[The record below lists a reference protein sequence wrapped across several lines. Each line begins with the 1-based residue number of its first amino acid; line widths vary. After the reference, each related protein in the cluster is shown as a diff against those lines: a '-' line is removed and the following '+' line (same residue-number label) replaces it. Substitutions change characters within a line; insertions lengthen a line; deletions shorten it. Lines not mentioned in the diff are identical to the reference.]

1 MLQHKGTSDVTE
13 MKVRSANGQA
23 KSAHLQQLH
32 EEIDKLALLVNEA
45 KRQSDRIQAAADALG
60 DDVFVNFGDGMLAS
74 ASANDKRTRLRKTD
88 S

>member
-1 MLQHKGTSDVTE
+1 
-13 MKVRSANGQA
+13 MKVRSANGPA

-45 KRQSDRIQAAADALG
+45 KQQSDRIQAAADALG
-60 DDVFVNFGDGMLAS
+60 DDVLVNLGDGMLAS
-74 ASANDKRTRLRKTD
+74 ASDKRTRLRKTD

>member
-1 MLQHKGTSDVTE
+1 MLQHKGISDVTE
-13 MKVRSANGQA
+13 MKVRSENGPA

-32 EEIDKLALLVNEA
+32 DEIDKLALLVNEA

-74 ASANDKRTRLRKTD
+74 ANDKRTRLRKTD

>member
-1 MLQHKGTSDVTE
+1 MLQHKGISDVTE
-13 MKVRSANGQA
+13 MKVRSANDPT

-32 EEIDKLALLVNEA
+32 DEIDRLALLVNEA

-60 DDVFVNFGDGMLAS
+60 DDVLVNVGDGMLAS
-74 ASANDKRTRLRKTD
+74 ASDKRTRLRKTD

>member
-1 MLQHKGTSDVTE
+1 
-13 MKVRSANGQA
+13 
-23 KSAHLQQLH
+23 
-32 EEIDKLALLVNEA
+32 LLVNEA

-60 DDVFVNFGDGMLAS
+60 DDVLLNFGDEML

>member
-1 MLQHKGTSDVTE
+1 MLQHKGMSDVTE
-13 MKVRSANGQA
+13 MKVRPANGPA

-32 EEIDKLALLVNEA
+32 DEIDRLALLVNEA

-60 DDVFVNFGDGMLAS
+60 DDVLLNFGDEILAS
-74 ASANDKRTRLRKTD
+74 SNDKRTRLRKTD

>member
-1 MLQHKGTSDVTE
+1 MLQHKGTPDVTE
-13 MKVRSANGQA
+13 LKVRSANGPD

-32 EEIDKLALLVNEA
+32 DEIDKLALLVNEA

-60 DDVFVNFGDGMLAS
+60 DDVLVNFGDGML

>member
-1 MLQHKGTSDVTE
+1 MLQHKGISDVTE
-13 MKVRSANGQA
+13 MKVRSENVPD

-32 EEIDKLALLVNEA
+32 DEIDKLALLVNEA

-60 DDVFVNFGDGMLAS
+60 DDVLINFGDGMLAS
-74 ASANDKRTRLRKTD
+74 ANDQRTRLRKTD

>member
-1 MLQHKGTSDVTE
+1 
-13 MKVRSANGQA
+13 MKVRSANGPA

-32 EEIDKLALLVNEA
+32 NEIDRLALLVNEA

-60 DDVFVNFGDGMLAS
+60 DDVLVNLGDGMLAS
-74 ASANDKRTRLRKTD
+74 ASDKRTRLRKTD

>member
-1 MLQHKGTSDVTE
+1 MLQHKGISDVTE
-13 MKVRSANGQA
+13 MKVRSANGPA

-32 EEIDKLALLVNEA
+32 EEIDRLALLVNEA

-60 DDVFVNFGDGMLAS
+60 DDVFLNFGGEMLAS
-74 ASANDKRTRLRKTD
+74 ASDKRTRLRKID

>member
-13 MKVRSANGQA
+13 MKVRSANGPA

-60 DDVFVNFGDGMLAS
+60 DDVLVNLGDGML

>member
-1 MLQHKGTSDVTE
+1 MLQHKAISDVTE
-13 MKVRSANGQA
+13 MKVRSANGPA

-60 DDVFVNFGDGMLAS
+60 DAVFVNLGDEMLAS
-74 ASANDKRTRLRKTD
+74 DNDKRARLRKTD

>member
-13 MKVRSANGQA
+13 LKVRSANGPN

-32 EEIDKLALLVNEA
+32 DEIDKLALLVNEA

-60 DDVFVNFGDGMLAS
+60 DDVLVNFGDGML

>member
-1 MLQHKGTSDVTE
+1 MLQHKGISAVTE
-13 MKVRSANGQA
+13 MKVRSANGPA

-32 EEIDKLALLVNEA
+32 DEIDRLALLVNEA

-60 DDVFVNFGDGMLAS
+60 DDVLVNLGDGMLVS
-74 ASANDKRTRLRKTD
+74 ASDKRTRLRKTD

>member
-13 MKVRSANGQA
+13 LKVRSANGPD

-32 EEIDKLALLVNEA
+32 DEIDKLALLVNEA

-60 DDVFVNFGDGMLAS
+60 DDVLVNLGDGML

>member
-13 MKVRSANGQA
+13 LKVRSANGPD

-32 EEIDKLALLVNEA
+32 DEIDKLALLVNEA
-45 KRQSDRIQAAADALG
+45 KRQSDRIQAAADAVG
-60 DDVFVNFGDGMLAS
+60 DDVLVNFGDGML

>member
-1 MLQHKGTSDVTE
+1 MMLQHKGISDVTE
-13 MKVRSANGQA
+13 MKVRSANGPA

-45 KRQSDRIQAAADALG
+45 KQQSDRIQAAADALG
-60 DDVFVNFGDGMLAS
+60 DDVLVNLGDRMLAS
-74 ASANDKRTRLRKTD
+74 ASDKRTRLRKTD

>member
-1 MLQHKGTSDVTE
+1 
-13 MKVRSANGQA
+13 MKVRSANGAA

-45 KRQSDRIQAAADALG
+45 KQQSDRIQAAADALG
-60 DDVFVNFGDGMLAS
+60 DDVLVNLGDGMLAS
-74 ASANDKRTRLRKTD
+74 ASDKRTRLRKTD

>member
-1 MLQHKGTSDVTE
+1 MLQHKGTPDVTE
-13 MKVRSANGQA
+13 LKVRSANGPD

-32 EEIDKLALLVNEA
+32 DEIDRLALLVNEA

-60 DDVFVNFGDGMLAS
+60 DDVLVNLGDGMLAS
-74 ASANDKRTRLRKTD
+74 ASDKRTRLRKTD

>member
-1 MLQHKGTSDVTE
+1 MLQHKRTSDVTE
-13 MKVRSANGQA
+13 MKVRSANGPA

-60 DDVFVNFGDGMLAS
+60 DDVLVNSGDGML

>member
-13 MKVRSANGQA
+13 LKVRSANGPD

-32 EEIDKLALLVNEA
+32 DEIDKLALLVNEA

-60 DDVFVNFGDGMLAS
+60 DDVLINLGDGML

>member
-1 MLQHKGTSDVTE
+1 MLQHKGISDVTE
-13 MKVRSANGQA
+13 MKVRSANGPA

-32 EEIDKLALLVNEA
+32 DEIDKLALLVNEA

-60 DDVFVNFGDGMLAS
+60 DDVLVNLGDGMLAS
-74 ASANDKRTRLRKTD
+74 ASDKRTRLRKTD

>member
-13 MKVRSANGQA
+13 MKVRSANGLA

-32 EEIDKLALLVNEA
+32 DEIDRLALLVNEA

-60 DDVFVNFGDGMLAS
+60 DDVFLNVGGEMLAS
-74 ASANDKRTRLRKTD
+74 AGDKRTRLRKTD
-88 S
+88 N

>member
-1 MLQHKGTSDVTE
+1 MLQHKGISDVTE
-13 MKVRSANGQA
+13 MKVRSENVPA

-32 EEIDKLALLVNEA
+32 DEIDKLALLVNEA

-60 DDVFVNFGDGMLAS
+60 DDVFVNFGDGMLG
-74 ASANDKRTRLRKTD
+74 SANNNRTRLRKTD